1 MLHSFTRRRMG
12 ATIPAVVATGS
23 IFARPRPAYAAYN
36 CVNTVLRDPFWSQ
49 YRRAIESG
57 SNAAGVPNA
66 LGRAGFVVD
75 GTPSAG
81 AVMSWPAGQ
90 YGASGVGHVGVVTGV
105 NVNGSVNV
113 LHENWPYGSPPHVQ
127 TFAVRPGMQFVHRP
141 APVVAGVTDAI
152 PVAPAVTE
160 VSPVDGP
167 DGATGTA

>member
-1 MLHSFTRRRMG
+1 MG

-23 IFARPRPAYAAYN
+23 VFVRPQPAYAYNYN

-57 SNAAGVPNA
+57 SNAAGIPSA
-66 LGRAGFVVD
+66 LSRAGFAVD
-75 GTPSAG
+75 GSPSVG

-105 NVNGSVNV
+105 NANGSVNV
-113 LHENWPYGSPPHVQ
+113 LHENWPYGNPPHVQ

-141 APVVAGVTDAI
+141 APVVAQALPEVAETI
-152 PVAPAVTE
+152 PETPAVAGITLI
-160 VSPVDGP
+160 
-167 DGATGTA
+167 DGADIATVTA